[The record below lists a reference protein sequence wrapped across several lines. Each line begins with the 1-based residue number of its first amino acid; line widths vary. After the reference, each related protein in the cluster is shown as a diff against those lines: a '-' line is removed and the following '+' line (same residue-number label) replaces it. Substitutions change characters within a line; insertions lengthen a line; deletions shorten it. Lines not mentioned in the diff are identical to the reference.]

1 MKFLN
6 IKFFLLFIMPFMA
19 FSQIEISGK
28 VQDKKEALPF
38 ANVVLTNP
46 NGSIV
51 AGAVTDEHGNFVLSA
66 KEGLYIL
73 TINFIGYN
81 EWTRQINLESKQ
93 VFNDILLEE
102 KANTL
107 KEVEI
112 VSRKKVIERKIDR
125 IVFNVE
131 NNVSASGGDA
141 LDALKVAPG
150 IRIQNN
156 EIVMIGKS
164 EMKVLI
170 DGTIM
175 ELTGEELSNFLAT
188 ISADDIKTIE
198 IITNPPAKY
207 VAAGNSGLINIIFK
221 KGRRNSWS
229 NAINYSHVQA
239 DYGYST
245 LGNNFTYNKN
255 KVKFLFN
262 LNGRY
267 GDYQEIEYLEVFYP
281 DGLWKTKLDRVEKQR
296 NLSGRLEFDYELSKR
311 TTVGFQYLRTGQK
324 PDMRDGSVT
333 TIYNNNQT
341 IDSLLVTNGL
351 TDVKVHNNSLNMHF
365 ATQLDTIGR
374 KLTIDLDYFDYDSFQ
389 DRDFNTKSYTN
400 SNDFLNLLT
409 SANNKIGQK
418 ISNYSA
424 RIDMEHPMKVINFS
438 YGGRISISDNNNNPE
453 YYNTITGS
461 PVLNEQ
467 LTDEFEYKENTGA
480 LYISGSRDITNKWKA
495 QLGFRYE
502 NTSTTGVSK
511 TLNQTTKNSYGKIF
525 PTFYLSYT
533 MNDNNDLSLNYGR
546 RINRPN
552 YAFLNPFRFYV
563 NSNIYSVGNPF
574 LQPSFTDNVELSH
587 TYKKNLTTNLF
598 LSVTTDGFGP
608 LSLVNDQTN
617 EQIITREN
625 FFNQYNYG
633 VTETYSFNE
642 ISWLESQNT
651 LSLSYSKSDFYNE
664 NVTAKEQNGAS
675 FYFSTFN
682 AFLLN
687 KSKTL
692 KGQLNYWYSSPSK
705 SMLFDSSECFSVDLA
720 MRYSMMND
728 NLQIS
733 AGVYDIFNTGPA
745 KQTSFINNIKQ
756 TYQMYDSNRY
766 FRLSLSYKF
775 GNKKIKAGPR
785 DSGNEEERKRAGI

>member
-6 IKFFLLFIMPFMA
+6 IKFFLLFIMPYMA

-28 VQDKKEALPF
+28 VQDKKEVLPF

-46 NGSIV
+46 DGSIV
-51 AGAVTDEHGNFVLSA
+51 AGVVTDEQGNFVLSA
-66 KEGLYIL
+66 KEGIYTLIVNY
-73 TINFIGYN
+73 IGYN
-81 EWTRQINLESKQ
+81 EWTKQINLESKQ
-93 VFNDILLEE
+93 VFNDIVLEQ

-107 KEVEI
+107 KEVEV

-131 NNVSASGGDA
+131 NNISASGGDA

-170 DGTIM
+170 DGKIM

-207 VAAGNSGLINIIFK
+207 VAAGNSGLINIVFK

-239 DYGYST
+239 DYGYSS

-262 LNGRY
+262 INGRY
-267 GDYQEIEYLEVFYP
+267 GDYQEIEHLEVFYP
-281 DGLWKTKLDRVEKQR
+281 DGLWKTKLKRVEEQR
-296 NLSGRLEFDYELSKR
+296 NLSGRIEFDYELSKR
-311 TTVGFQYLRTGQK
+311 TTVGFQYMRTGQR

-333 TIYNNNQT
+333 KIYNNNQT
-341 IDSLLVTNGL
+341 VDSLLVTNGL
-351 TDVKVHNNSLNMHF
+351 TDVKVYNNSLNLHF
-365 ATQLDTIGR
+365 ATEMDTIGR
-374 KLTIDLDYFDYDSFQ
+374 KLTIDLDYFDFNSSQ
-389 DRDFNTKSYTN
+389 DRDFKTNSYT
-400 SNDFLNLLT
+400 SSYDFLNLIT
-409 SANNKIGQK
+409 SANNKIGQE

-424 RIDMEHPMKVINFS
+424 RVDMEHPINGFNLS
-438 YGGRISISDNNNNPE
+438 YGGRISFSDNNNNPE
-453 YYNTITGS
+453 YYNAITGS

-467 LTDEFEYKENTGA
+467 LTDIFEYKENTGA
-480 LYISGSRDITNKWKA
+480 LYISGSKDIGAKWKT

-502 NTSTTGVSK
+502 NTSTKGVSK
-511 TLNQTTKNSYGKIF
+511 SLNQTTKNSYWKIF
-525 PTFYLSYT
+525 PTFYLSYA
-533 MNDNNDLSLNYGR
+533 MNDNNDFSLNYGK

-574 LQPSFTDNVELSH
+574 LQPSFTDNIELSH

-598 LSVTTDGFGP
+598 LSITTDGFGP
-608 LSLVNDQTN
+608 LFLVNEQTN

-625 FFNQYNYG
+625 FFNLYNYG
-633 VTETYSFNE
+633 LTETYSFNE
-642 ISWLESQNT
+642 IPWLESQNT
-651 LSLSYSKSDFYNE
+651 LSLSYSKSDFYNK
-664 NVTAKEQNGAS
+664 NVIAQEQNGAA

-682 AFLLN
+682 TFLLN

-705 SMLFDSSECFSVDLA
+705 SMLFKNSEAFSVDLI
-720 MRYSMMND
+720 MRYSMMKD
-728 NLQIS
+728 NLQIA

-745 KQTSFINNIKQ
+745 KLTSYINNIEQ
-756 TYQMYDSNRY
+756 TYQMYDTNRY
-766 FRLSLSYKF
+766 FRMSLSYKF
-775 GNKKIKAGPR
+775 GNKKIKGGAR
-785 DSGNEEERKRAGI
+785 DSGNEEEKKRAGI

>member
-28 VQDKKEALPF
+28 VQDKKEELPF

-51 AGAVTDEHGNFVLSA
+51 VGAVTDEQGNFVFSA
-66 KEGLYIL
+66 KEGLYTL
-73 TINFIGYN
+73 TVNYIGHN
-81 EWTRQINLESKQ
+81 EWTKHINLESKQ
-93 VFNDILLEE
+93 VFNDIVLTE
-102 KANTL
+102 KENTL

-112 VSRKKVIERKIDR
+112 VSKKKVIERKIDR

-170 DGTIM
+170 DGKIM

-207 VAAGNSGLINIIFK
+207 VAAGNSGLVNIIFK

-239 DYGYST
+239 DYGYSS

-296 NLSGRLEFDYELSKR
+296 NLSGRLEFDYELTEN
-311 TTVGFQYLRTGQK
+311 TTVGFQYMRTGQK

-333 TIYNNNQT
+333 EIYNNSQS

-351 TDVKVHNNSLNMHF
+351 TDVKVYNNSLNLHF
-365 ATQLDTIGR
+365 ATQIDTIGK

-389 DRDFNTKSYTN
+389 DRDFQTKSYNN
-400 SNDFLNLLT
+400 SNVFLNLLT
-409 SANNKIGQK
+409 SANNKIGQD

-424 RIDMEHPMKVINFS
+424 RIDMEHPMNGINLS
-438 YGGRISISDNNNNPE
+438 YGGRISISDNNNKPE
-453 YYNTITGS
+453 YYNTINGY
-461 PVLNEQ
+461 PELNED
-467 LTDEFEYKENTGA
+467 LTDEFEYKENTEA
-480 LYISGSRDITNKWKA
+480 LYISGSKDITTKWKA

-502 NTSTTGVSK
+502 NTRTTGVSK
-511 TLNQTTKNSYGKIF
+511 SLNQTTKNSYGKLF

-533 MNDNNDLSLNYGR
+533 MNDNNDITLNYGR

-598 LSVTTDGFGP
+598 LSITTDGFGP
-608 LSLVNDQTN
+608 LSLVNEQTN

-625 FFNQYNYG
+625 FYNLYNYG
-633 VTETYSFNE
+633 LTETYSFNE

-651 LSLSYSKSDFYNE
+651 LSLSYSQSDFYNE
-664 NVTAKEQNGAS
+664 NVIAKEQNGAS

-682 AFLLN
+682 TFLLN

-705 SMLFDSSECFSVDLA
+705 SVLFSSSECFSVDLA
-720 MRYSMMND
+720 MRYSMMKD

-745 KQTSFINNIKQ
+745 KQTSYINNIKQ
-756 TYQMYDSNRY
+756 TYQMYDTNRY
-766 FRLSLSYKF
+766 FRMSLSYKF
-775 GNKKIKAGPR
+775 GNKKINGGAR